1 MIPAKKSFT
10 ATGPLSI
17 FRRRRR
23 AVILILS
30 LWIAMILSMMA
41 YSVAYELRLNL
52 RLSGQSQNKLKA
64 RALARAGLAKAV
76 IDLKNDKLLLIVAR
90 SSMNSD
96 SFRDVWARP
105 EDKTDVELGGGVFT
119 VSVEDDES
127 KLNLNFLN
135 EQNAPILG
143 QILRRIG
150 DFDRITADMI
160 ARMIVDFQDPDL
172 FALTGAGLSEAVFY
186 TQWGREEFGGT
197 LPADWVFRPK
207 NDLML
212 NLEELLVF
220 PGITRALLFG
230 RGIEPVERQDGR
242 RRRRRGDP
250 LPSLSHYVTV
260 QSGRWLNVNTVSQL
274 VLEGLLRFVLPTDTA
289 PEGMAQDIVNYRT
302 DLMNSDGPESSILNI
317 NQLEQVGLSRAQI
330 ARMNTIYP
338 LNVSSRYYTLTSRG
352 EYGGIVKTLQ
362 VRVTVALEPF
372 NVNPGRPE
380 TFGRRDPEA
389 SGLLD
394 NRWNQIIDPVI
405 RVLEIRDI

>member
-1 MIPAKKSFT
+1 M
-10 ATGPLSI
+10 
-17 FRRRRR
+17 
-23 AVILILS
+23 
-30 LWIAMILSMMA
+30 
-41 YSVAYELRLNL
+41 NL
-52 RLSGQSQNKLKA
+52 RLSGQSHNKLKA

-172 FALTGAGLSEAVFY
+172 FALTGGGLSEAVFY

-289 PEGMAQDIVNYRT
+289 PEGIAQDIVNYRT

-362 VRVTVALEPF
+362 VRVTVALESF